1 MQDQTNSNRIMNE
14 SQKNNIE
21 TILRIQ
27 ETIHK
32 IIRELSIIRTQ
43 IMKSQNLID
52 QENHIRKTINISV
65 IIRKATE
72 TKRLSE
78 Q

>member
-21 TILRIQ
+21 IILKIQ

-52 QENHIRKTINISV
+52 QENHNHKEHEKI
-65 IIRKATE
+65 
-72 TKRLSE
+72 LS
-78 Q
+78 